1 MLVLTVLVILA
12 ILGGVGLGSHLADK
26 EGVKIFFLGEGYHQR
41 TDNGQAILNIVMITF
56 TTVIFMMLPA
66 SYILM
71 MM

>member
-1 MLVLTVLVILA
+1 MLVLAVLVILA
-12 ILGGVGLGSHLADK
+12 ILGGVGLGSHLSDK
-26 EGVKIFFLGEGYHQR
+26 EGVKIIFLGKGYLQR
-41 TDNGQAILNIVMITF
+41 TDNGQSILNIVMIAF

>member
-1 MLVLTVLVILA
+1 MLVLAVLVILA

-26 EGVKIFFLGEGYHQR
+26 EGIKIIFLGKGYHQR
-41 TDNGQAILNIVMITF
+41 TDNGQSILNIVMITF